1 MDWNDPSF
9 LKTIKQITTN
19 HNQKT
24 HTMPVNIKNSGM
36 YVDIP
41 FSPSFLFSIHFTL
54 IQDELKLFLR
64 HLSHLVIGSTI
75 L

>member
-9 LKTIKQITTN
+9 LKTIKQITTK
-19 HNQKT
+19 KT
-24 HTMPVNIKNSGM
+24 HTMPVNIKNSGT

-64 HLSHLVIGSTI
+64 HLSHLVIGSTV